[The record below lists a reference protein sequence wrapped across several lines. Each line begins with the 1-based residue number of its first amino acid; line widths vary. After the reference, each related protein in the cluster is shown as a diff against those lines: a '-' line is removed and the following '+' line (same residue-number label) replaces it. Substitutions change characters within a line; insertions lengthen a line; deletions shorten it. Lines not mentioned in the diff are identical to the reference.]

1 MTVATVYAGFNTYL
15 CWCLQVITYV
25 CLSCDALCKVSWSSM
40 SRMWDEWIK
49 LVWNVKSTQMND
61 LIILATCDC
70 TVNRICISSV
80 TIYKY
85 VVIHPV
91 LLGFSIF
98 VKTVKKATTFDS
110 RNAISIKQIKA
121 LKETL
126 EEGKT
131 KVDPLDS
138 LSVKHIIL

>member
-1 MTVATVYAGFNTYL
+1 
-15 CWCLQVITYV
+15 
-25 CLSCDALCKVSWSSM
+25 
-40 SRMWDEWIK
+40 
-49 LVWNVKSTQMND
+49 
-61 LIILATCDC
+61 
-70 TVNRICISSV
+70 
-80 TIYKY
+80 
-85 VVIHPV
+85 VIHPV